1 MRVTCVL
8 YEHADRYLI
17 GWVMWSLNG
26 KYKYRNVRGRCHSTS
41 DLQQRTIAMSD
52 EEALLSDSHTV
63 DRNNKDKS
71 PPEISKGASVASPD
85 LVDTFSLFR
94 TYLDSSLQSI
104 KTEPIESQDSKV
116 HDLSRKLRKD
126 ISSSLKSEGNRIQ
139 FDFNDELL
147 SDVDKLY
154 KRLTRKNDEKNIE
167 IVDKLADKLRKRN
180 KLIRIADSSPAGCA
194 TVKQYE
200 TNEIASDSDDEK
212 RLRQAETRALKS
224 IKDKKQHY
232 KPYDNARSSG
242 SYYNGPSA
250 AAGSA
255 QQLQGNFRF
264 QHNQPFRGRRQA
276 NPWDVCYSCR
286 GTGHWRRDCQ
296 VVSGSD
302 NQSAKYTAS
311 SGATK

>member
-1 MRVTCVL
+1 
-8 YEHADRYLI
+8 
-17 GWVMWSLNG
+17 
-26 KYKYRNVRGRCHSTS
+26 
-41 DLQQRTIAMSD
+41 MSD

-71 PPEISKGASVASPD
+71 PPKISKGASVAPPD
-85 LVDTFSLFR
+85 LVKTFSLFR

-104 KTEPIESQDSKV
+104 KTELIESQDSKV

-154 KRLTRKNDEKNIE
+154 KRLTRENDEKSIE

-180 KLIRIADSSPAGCA
+180 KLIRIADSSSAGWA

-224 IKDKKQHY
+224 ITNKKQRY
-232 KPYDNARSSG
+232 KPYDNARSYG
-242 SYYNGPSA
+242 SYYSGPSA
-250 AAGSA
+250 AAGTLDHYQRVITTLPCTKFIWLKLTIHRQKSTRLFTLSA
-255 QQLQGNFRF
+255 GLISSPVIRTLVTLLWLHLWKKVLFMWQL
-264 QHNQPFRGRRQA
+264 
-276 NPWDVCYSCR
+276 S
-286 GTGHWRRDCQ
+286 
-296 VVSGSD
+296 
-302 NQSAKYTAS
+302 QSAKRNRLRMIIWAS
-311 SGATK
+311 L

>member
-1 MRVTCVL
+1 
-8 YEHADRYLI
+8 
-17 GWVMWSLNG
+17 
-26 KYKYRNVRGRCHSTS
+26 
-41 DLQQRTIAMSD
+41 MSD
-52 EEALLSDSHTV
+52 EEALLSDSHTIT
-63 DRNNKDKS
+63 DRNKDKS
-71 PPEISKGASVASPD
+71 PPETLQGPPGAPPD
-85 LVDTFSLFR
+85 LADTFSLFR
-94 TYLDSSLQSI
+94 TYLDTSLQSI
-104 KTEPIESQDSKV
+104 KTELIESQDSKV
-116 HDLSRKLRKD
+116 HDISRKLRKD

-147 SDVDKLY
+147 SDVDKLN
-154 KRLTRKNDEKNIE
+154 KRLTRKKDEKSIE
-167 IVDKLADKLRKRN
+167 ILDKLADKLKKRN
-180 KLIRIADSSPAGCA
+180 KLIRIADSSPAGWA

-212 RLRQAETRALKS
+212 RLRQAETRALQS
-224 IKDKKQHY
+224 IKDKKQRF
-232 KPYDNARSSG
+232 KPYDNARNSG
-242 SYYNGPSA
+242 PNYSGPSA

-255 QQLQGNFRF
+255 QQLQRNFRF

-302 NQSAKYTAS
+302 NQSAKYTAG